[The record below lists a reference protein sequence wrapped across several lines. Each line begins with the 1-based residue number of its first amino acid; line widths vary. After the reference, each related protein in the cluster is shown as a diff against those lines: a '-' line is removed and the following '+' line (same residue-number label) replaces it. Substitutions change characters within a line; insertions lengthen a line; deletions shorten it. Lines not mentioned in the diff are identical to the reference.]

1 MKGKVFFFEW
11 FFPSLFR
18 SFAAFVLFFGFCGG
32 LLYSSDFYKD
42 MSFNTLISTE
52 RIEYIIDSIAIV
64 NTNKPEYAKREETY
78 WRIKRQRG
86 DGDAYV
92 VLYLDKSNIVAYF
105 SIIEE
110 ENGTKIIPAEVL
122 RNPGKGRISW
132 IGDFARGGVSFR
144 KAHQMEK
151 DFERVVF
158 KNNDIPFVKKKP
170 LSYSLAHLMMYP
182 LSGMWWHSFLFIF
195 IIVFFWM
202 YFRRSKRWKQ
212 EK

>member
-1 MKGKVFFFEW
+1 MLDRL
-11 FFPSLFR
+11 FPFPLHLREILTIFTPGRNPRTFIPLLWKEKFSSLNGSFHHCSDLSLPLFYSLDSAAVCSIRR
-18 SFAAFVLFFGFCGG
+18 S
-32 LLYSSDFYKD
+32 S
-42 MSFNTLISTE
+42 I
-52 RIEYIIDSIAIV
+52 RIWVITRS
-64 NTNKPEYAKREETY
+64 
-78 WRIKRQRG
+78 WQRG
-86 DGDAYV
+86 DSDAYD
-92 VLYLDKSNIVAYF
+92 VLYLEKSNIVAYF

-158 KNNDIPFVKKKP
+158 KNNDIPFVKMKP

-202 YFRRSKRWKQ
+202 YFKRSKRWKQ

>member
-1 MKGKVFFFEW
+1 
-11 FFPSLFR
+11 
-18 SFAAFVLFFGFCGG
+18 
-32 LLYSSDFYKD
+32 

-78 WRIKRQRG
+78 WRNKRQRG
-86 DGDAYV
+86 DSDAYD
-92 VLYLDKSNIVAYF
+92 VLYLEKSNIVAYF

-158 KNNDIPFVKKKP
+158 KNNDIPFVKMKP
-170 LSYSLAHLMMYP
+170 FSYSLAHLMMYP

-202 YFRRSKRWKQ
+202 YFKRSKRWKQ